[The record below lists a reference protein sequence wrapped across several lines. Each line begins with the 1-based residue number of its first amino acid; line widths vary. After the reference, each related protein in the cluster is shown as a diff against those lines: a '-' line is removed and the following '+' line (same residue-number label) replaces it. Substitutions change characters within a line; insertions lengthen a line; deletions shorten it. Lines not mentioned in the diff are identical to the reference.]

1 MRLKA
6 TTQKTADEVV
16 GRHGMEEKNAMAL
29 ERGGFVMGSHT
40 DMSGERDNRSRN
52 SRQTNSS
59 WVRRNQNKR
68 RATGVVRE
76 RSSKDNEEG
85 PLKRKAT
92 EEGEVT
98 SKVSKHY
105 EGLMVHQKPSNSQ

>member
-1 MRLKA
+1 
-6 TTQKTADEVV
+6 
-16 GRHGMEEKNAMAL
+16 MAL